1 MVRPSSE
8 TSAAQPA
15 ATSAQASAAQPAA
28 QSLKMLLSKQSAKIC
43 QFEVIVFKPWT
54 DSYTY
59 AWEGKHK
66 ETTAWRCT
74 LVSVADPT
82 LYCVGEFKLT
92 ARNKAAYDKNET
104 TNKHGTTLIM
114 SNVAFVDNA
123 RTQYMG
129 CSVRVTVNLALTKL
143 TGVFAATS
151 AVQPVPKT
159 TVAQTP
165 QVQQNQNFDL
175 TAFVLSRSPD
185 RNVGEGRKVFSLEL
199 ADGSLDEA
207 SGKVQT
213 ISLSVFAKE
222 SEAATLLEF
231 VGKRIDQKDPV
242 TFFNVKG
249 SKNADQNAHQFASAG
264 KGFSMIV
271 ADSPHASEMR
281 ARAPELYNLAEK
293 APVPQTQWSPNEC
306 FASQSA
312 IVTTIKFL
320 KTMGISPATGIED
333 IDTQNTLWQLN
344 WIQILE
350 PSLGTSLRTKDG
362 SRLWFSVVL
371 RDFHGTTTMYIT
383 EAAALRCSKQ
393 PDAASFETAHSEGR
407 LCFPIAASVKILRK
421 KGDDG
426 KVDYH
431 VVECEEQDYACAPTT
446 RALELLN
453 LLSLQDGSVEQP
465 ADTFL
470 PASLA
475 DIQASMFYPLAVRY
489 AKQTLPDTLSLSQAA
504 SASVSAKEATISN
517 CTSVLA
523 LISSSR
529 ASQKEAINEKGT
541 SVTTH
546 GVKDLLAEDGRE
558 YTLTAHCTTDTHM
571 DFMLTPPKRAQ
582 EQSALIVICGTLD
595 SHVDSGS
602 AEQPVRNFLVESVLP
617 LHADDAKLAK
627 TSLLKLISLVAFAGQ
642 TAGLKRDSSDLS
654 SCASPAT
661 IAKCRSISRYPT
673 GDEIPAYQ
681 RSS

>member
-1 MVRPSSE
+1 M
-8 TSAAQPA
+8 
-15 ATSAQASAAQPAA
+15 
-28 QSLKMLLSKQSAKIC
+28 
-43 QFEVIVFKPWT
+43 
-54 DSYTY
+54 
-59 AWEGKHK
+59 
-66 ETTAWRCT
+66 
-74 LVSVADPT
+74 
-82 LYCVGEFKLT
+82 
-92 ARNKAAYDKNET
+92 
-104 TNKHGTTLIM
+104 
-114 SNVAFVDNA
+114 
-123 RTQYMG
+123 
-129 CSVRVTVNLALTKL
+129 
-143 TGVFAATS
+143 
-151 AVQPVPKT
+151 
-159 TVAQTP
+159 
-165 QVQQNQNFDL
+165 
-175 TAFVLSRSPD
+175 
-185 RNVGEGRKVFSLEL
+185 
-199 ADGSLDEA
+199 
-207 SGKVQT
+207 
-213 ISLSVFAKE
+213 
-222 SEAATLLEF
+222 
-231 VGKRIDQKDPV
+231 
-242 TFFNVKG
+242 
-249 SKNADQNAHQFASAG
+249 
-264 KGFSMIV
+264 
-271 ADSPHASEMR
+271 
-281 ARAPELYNLAEK
+281 
-293 APVPQTQWSPNEC
+293 
-306 FASQSA
+306 
-312 IVTTIKFL
+312 
-320 KTMGISPATGIED
+320 
-333 IDTQNTLWQLN
+333 
-344 WIQILE
+344 
-350 PSLGTSLRTKDG
+350 
-362 SRLWFSVVL
+362 
-371 RDFHGTTTMYIT
+371 
-383 EAAALRCSKQ
+383 
-393 PDAASFETAHSEGR
+393 
-407 LCFPIAASVKILRK
+407 KILRR

-475 DIQASMFYPLAVRY
+475 DIRASMFYPLAVSY
-489 AKQTLPDTLSLSQAA
+489 AKQTLPETLSSSQAA
-504 SASVSAKEATISN
+504 SASVPAKEATISN

-582 EQSALIVICGTLD
+582 EQNALIVICGTLD

-654 SCASPAT
+654 SYASPAK

-681 RSS
+681 RPT